1 MKILAEISAGE
12 LADKVTILEIKGEQ
26 LEFPEA
32 LRNVNTERLALE
44 ARLDPIIKNTPALT
58 GLKAELKQIN
68 QTLWKIEDDIREKER
83 QKDFGD
89 AFVQLARSVYFEN
102 DRRAR
107 VKRQINDLVGSA
119 IVEEKSY
126 SEY

>member
-26 LEFPEA
+26 LESPEA